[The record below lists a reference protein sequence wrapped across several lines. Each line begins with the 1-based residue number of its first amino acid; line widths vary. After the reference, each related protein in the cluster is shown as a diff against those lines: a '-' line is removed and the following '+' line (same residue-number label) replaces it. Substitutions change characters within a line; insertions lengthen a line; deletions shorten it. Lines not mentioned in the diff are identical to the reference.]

1 MDIHKGSWILEFLL
15 RQPIED
21 WVLNRL
27 ISILPTRKHDLRL
40 KKTILL
46 RRICTS
52 LLKGSITE
60 KILDSL
66 ESIESIDRGIRISV
80 SESMKVAYCA
90 VAVECAAKYFRE
102 NCVNSV
108 ERIWKIR
115 VSEIEG
121 FGLGSEWLRES
132 RDEIIEAIG
141 NDIVRDNFL
150 MKDTW
155 KDALECVWVF
165 LEEAVRE
172 LGPSFLEFAAEM
184 VSSKEENA
192 RILVGNVCVMELGDG
207 VCGMEL
213 DPPVEMEKETVLEPA
228 HIDKCKG
235 SSQPREKD
243 VPIEEITSTE
253 EREKPREKDLPIQD
267 INSTEEREI
276 AMPKEVGISHV
287 VNLGSCVMGN
297 KYDGLSTP
305 DANKVRKDLKSSCL
319 NLQTVVEDPLPDS
332 LKMAERILV
341 NMPTEQI
348 NQERAEENHN
358 LVEVDVCNSSVDKG
372 IEATHVGE
380 TNTANQIDRHDGT
393 SWPGFM
399 VRNRTA
405 HTYEAWHGEMGIHFE
420 SLY

>member
-27 ISILPTRKHDLRL
+27 ISILPTCRQDLRL

-52 LLKGSITE
+52 LLKCSIAE
-60 KILDSL
+60 KVLDSL
-66 ESIESIDRGIRISV
+66 ESIEWIDRGIGIRV
-80 SESMKVAYCA
+80 SESMKAAYCT
-90 VAVECAAKYFRE
+90 VAVECAAKFFRE

-115 VSEIEG
+115 VFDMES

-141 NDIVRDNFL
+141 NESVRDNFL
-150 MKDTW
+150 MKDTR

-165 LEEAVRE
+165 LEEAVGE

-184 VSSKEENA
+184 VCTKEENA
-192 RILVGNVCVMELGDG
+192 WILDGNVSVIELGDG

-228 HIDKCKG
+228 QIVDKCKG

-276 AMPKEVGISHV
+276 AMSKEVGISPV

-305 DANKVRKDLKSSCL
+305 DVNKVRKDLKSSCI

-348 NQERAEENHN
+348 NQEGPEENHN
-358 LVEVDVCNSSVDKG
+358 LVDVDVCNSSVDKG
-372 IEATHVGE
+372 VEATHVGE
-380 TNTANQIDRHDGT
+380 TNTANQIDR
-393 SWPGFM
+393 
-399 VRNRTA
+399 
-405 HTYEAWHGEMGIHFE
+405 
-420 SLY
+420 